1 MQRIRTILQLLLRD
15 ESSSMRGG
23 IAMLVSLL
31 ILATMVVGLFLMSLS
46 DQIYRNQDRRVL
58 IAQCASVGG
67 ELG

>member
-46 DQIYRNQDRRVL
+46 DQIYRNHDRRVL
-58 IAQCASVGG
+58 IAQCASVSG

>member
-23 IAMLVSLL
+23 IAILVSLL

-58 IAQCASVGG
+58 IAQCASVSG